1 MTELE
6 KTEMAKEAKRAY
18 ERKWRKENP
27 EKCRAIKQRYWEKKA
42 LRDLEQENSNEQ

>member
-1 MTELE
+1 MNE
-6 KTEMAKEAKRAY
+6 KIEMSPEAKEAKRAY

-42 LRDLEQENSNEQ
+42 AAATEKKADE